1 MLDKIN
7 YLFLFQNL
15 IKEGNLKI
23 IFKNIFS
30 LTVDKNFIVL
40 NIFNVKTI
48 KELMSA
54 MQIDKKEN
62 ISVSNILSNIKNI
75 SDLMSKVSKIAD
87 TLVKNKKTFVLK
99 YNGEDVLIVGY
110 EAKGGIILKNIKIA
124 NKLLL
129 IKLLNEFRD

>member
-23 IFKNIFS
+23 IIKNIFS
-30 LTVDKNFIVL
+30 LTVDKDRIIL
-40 NIFNVKTI
+40 DIFNVKTI

-54 MQIDKKEN
+54 IQIDKKEK
-62 ISVSNILSNIKNI
+62 ITLSNILSNIKNI

>member
-15 IKEGNLKI
+15 IKRGNLKI

-30 LTVDKNFIVL
+30 LTVDKDRIIL

-54 MQIDKKEN
+54 MQIDKKEK
-62 ISVSNILSNIKNI
+62 ISILNIKNI
-75 SDLMSKVSKIAD
+75 SDLLSKVSKIAD

-110 EAKGGIILKNIKIA
+110 EAKGGIILKNIKIV

>member
-15 IKEGNLKI
+15 IKRGNLKI

-30 LTVDKNFIVL
+30 LTVDKDRIIL

-54 MQIDKKEN
+54 MQIDKKEK
-62 ISVSNILSNIKNI
+62 ISILNIKNI

-110 EAKGGIILKNIKIA
+110 EAKGGIILKNIKIV

>member
-40 NIFNVKTI
+40 DIFNVKTI

-75 SDLMSKVSKIAD
+75 NDLMSKVSKIAD

-110 EAKGGIILKNIKIA
+110 EAKGGIILKNIKIV

>member
-15 IKEGNLKI
+15 IKRGNLKI

-54 MQIDKKEN
+54 MQIDKKEK
-62 ISVSNILSNIKNI
+62 ISILNIKNI

-110 EAKGGIILKNIKIA
+110 EAKGGIILKNIKIV